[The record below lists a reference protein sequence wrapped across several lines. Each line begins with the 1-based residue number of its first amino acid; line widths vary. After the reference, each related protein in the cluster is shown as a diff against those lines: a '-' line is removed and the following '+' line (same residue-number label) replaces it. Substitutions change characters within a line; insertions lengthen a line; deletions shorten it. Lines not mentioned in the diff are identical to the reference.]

1 LPFSACSGEDIAL
14 HGDLRAVALMNLRTR
29 RGTLG
34 LADAERRPGKLTPAR
49 ISGCWCTL

>member
-14 HGDLRAVALMNLRTR
+14 HGDLRAVALMNLRTVEAP
-29 RGTLG
+29 LG
-34 LADAERRPGKLTPAR
+34 LADTERRPAKLTPAR